1 MTKSTRTA
9 DKISH
14 MPAFRF
20 FRYGSGEIHGGFI
33 LLSINRRNFD
43 ISYDIIR
50 VDNSKVSTLVT

>member
-20 FRYGSGEIHGGFI
+20 LRYGSGEIHGGFI

-43 ISYDIIR
+43 ISYDIIIG
-50 VDNSKVSTLVT
+50 